1 MTGRNVL
8 RIKDH
13 TNEQHKYFK
22 VIGDT
27 GKRDKNRGQIVL
39 IKYTSG
45 PLKNSFDEVPYHSI
59 ARGSFTGISKSHLDI
74 AMRKKQG
81 KQLAKKYKHLL
92 HTAEVDKKRNS
103 PESIQSR
110 INQLEKNQREKSG
123 FWKPSLKA
131 RHRKDSKTGVPGVSW
146 NNKQQKWCASMTV
159 NGKRILYKYFDP
171 SDYSKAVALRK
182 KVEGK
187 ISNGEI
193 VTLEKKK
200 AKSGHKFVVRITKG
214 WRFQKVIDGNKAQKN
229 FKTLSAAL
237 AYRNQWLTEHNL
249 PIPD

>member
-1 MTGRNVL
+1 
-8 RIKDH
+8 
-13 TNEQHKYFK
+13 
-22 VIGDT
+22 
-27 GKRDKNRGQIVL
+27 
-39 IKYTSG
+39 
-45 PLKNSFDEVPYHSI
+45 
-59 ARGSFTGISKSHLDI
+59 
-74 AMRKKQG
+74 
-81 KQLAKKYKHLL
+81 
-92 HTAEVDKKRNS
+92 
-103 PESIQSR
+103 
-110 INQLEKNQREKSG
+110 
-123 FWKPSLKA
+123 
-131 RHRKDSKTGVPGVSW
+131 
-146 NNKQQKWCASMTV
+146 MTV